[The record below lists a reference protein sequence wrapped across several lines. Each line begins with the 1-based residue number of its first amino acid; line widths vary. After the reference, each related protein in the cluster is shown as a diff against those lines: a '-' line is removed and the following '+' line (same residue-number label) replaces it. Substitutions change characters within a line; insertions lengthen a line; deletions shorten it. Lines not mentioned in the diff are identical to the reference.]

1 VGTTF
6 EVGEKAVYPAHGV
19 GEILEIET
27 KEIAGKKMEFYILN
41 ILDKDMT
48 IMVPVEKAEEVGL
61 RKIIVEDDVRKV
73 YDILRERGTKMDIS
87 AWNKRYRAYLQK
99 IKTGSVFE
107 IAEVLRDLF
116 VLKKEK
122 TLSFGEKKMLE
133 TARDLLKKEISISKQ
148 VEEAQIERDFTQIFG

>member
-1 VGTTF
+1 MGTTF